1 MLLTQFNN
9 ITKLFNNE
17 DKPDETGPQT
27 PTTAPPVLWRSPA
40 PSPQVVLETAERAGL
55 LRGENGRIAGRVRA
69 ELIRLA
75 KERSGLTSDTQLL
88 EYALA
93 KVALEDDFGPKI
105 LARKG
110 RVSTDIDLEC

>member
-1 MLLTQFNN
+1 MSKAP
-9 ITKLFNNE
+9 KLP
-17 DKPDETGPQT
+17 KRPQ
-27 PTTAPPVLWRSPA
+27 PLAGEAPRRRHRFVLD
-40 PSPQVVLETAERAGL
+40 TAERAGL
-55 LRGENGRIAGRVRA
+55 LSGENGRIAGRVRA

-110 RVSTDIDLEC
+110 RVSTDIDLEF

>member
-1 MLLTQFNN
+1 M
-9 ITKLFNNE
+9 
-17 DKPDETGPQT
+17 
-27 PTTAPPVLWRSPA
+27 TTAHKRTPQPRLSSDEA
-40 PSPQVVLETAERAGL
+40 PRRRHQVVLETAERAGL
-55 LRGENGRIAGRVRA
+55 LQGENGRIAGRVRA

-105 LARKG
+105 LARTG
-110 RVSTDIDLEC
+110 RVAKDIDLEF

>member
-1 MLLTQFNN
+1 MSRARKPTQP
-9 ITKLFNNE
+9 I
-17 DKPDETGPQT
+17 Q
-27 PTTAPPVLWRSPA
+27 
-40 PSPQVVLETAERAGL
+40 PSAGEASRRRHQVVIETAERAGL

-93 KVALEDDFGPKI
+93 KIALEDDFGPKI

-110 RVSTDIDLEC
+110 RVSPDIDLEF

>member
-1 MLLTQFNN
+1 MDDHAIPRNVMAESVDPGLL
-9 ITKLFNNE
+9 LE
-17 DKPDETGPQT
+17 HRVPDRDNL
-27 PTTAPPVLWRSPA
+27 V
-40 PSPQVVLETAERAGL
+40 ETAERAGL
-55 LRGENGRIAGRVRA
+55 LRGDNGRIAGRVRA

-110 RVSTDIDLEC
+110 RVSPDIDLEF

>member
-1 MLLTQFNN
+1 MTRARDR
-9 ITKLFNNE
+9 T
-17 DKPDETGPQT
+17 PQSGLS
-27 PTTAPPVLWRSPA
+27 PGEAPRRRH
-40 PSPQVVLETAERAGL
+40 QVVLETAERAGL
-55 LRGENGRIAGRVRA
+55 LRGENGRIAGRVRT

-105 LARKG
+105 LTRTG
-110 RVSTDIDLEC
+110 RVAKDIDLEF